1 MRPQAQ
7 RADEELRLII
17 ETCPD
22 FLCTTD
28 VEGRFRFCNAA
39 FETGLGYDPQS
50 LVGKQSLELIH
61 PDDVSSVTDAVRA
74 NPAATTVEFR
84 FLHADGHWVYVEMN
98 RRLVTDDKGDPR
110 GAVVVSRDVTDRR
123 KAEDRFR
130 LLADHAPVGIY
141 IAQDRRFVYVNP
153 QFSRFTGFSDE
164 ELVGMDPMTLV
175 VSDDRARVRESAV
188 SALKA
193 GLPSEYEYRIHN
205 KAGEIRWIME
215 SVVSIDYH
223 GKRASLGNYVDITER
238 KKAEEIQHQT
248 LAELERSNEE
258 LAQFAYVASHDLQ
271 EPLRMVASFTQLLSR
286 RYKGQLDEDAD
297 EFIRFAVDGVTRMQ
311 NLINDLL
318 AYSRVG
324 TRGNAMELTDAG
336 FTLDRICADLAASI
350 EESGAAVTRAELPSV
365 WVDPTQFGQLLQNL
379 VANAIKYR
387 APGRAPEVSV
397 SAVRQAGGWHFTV
410 KDNGIGI
417 DPDYFERIFIIFQ
430 RLHGKEDY
438 QGTGIGLAI
447 CKKIVERHGG
457 HIWVDSEPRN
467 GSAFHFTIPE
477 REEDTP

>member
-1 MRPQAQ
+1 
-7 RADEELRLII
+7 
-17 ETCPD
+17 
-22 FLCTTD
+22 
-28 VEGRFRFCNAA
+28 
-39 FETGLGYDPQS
+39 
-50 LVGKQSLELIH
+50 
-61 PDDVSSVTDAVRA
+61 
-74 NPAATTVEFR
+74 
-84 FLHADGHWVYVEMN
+84 
-98 RRLVTDDKGDPR
+98 
-110 GAVVVSRDVTDRR
+110 
-123 KAEDRFR
+123 
-130 LLADHAPVGIY
+130 
-141 IAQDRRFVYVNP
+141 
-153 QFSRFTGFSDE
+153 
-164 ELVGMDPMTLV
+164 
-175 VSDDRARVRESAV
+175 
-188 SALKA
+188 
-193 GLPSEYEYRIHN
+193 
-205 KAGEIRWIME
+205 
-215 SVVSIDYH
+215 
-223 GKRASLGNYVDITER
+223 
-238 KKAEEIQHQT
+238 
-248 LAELERSNEE
+248 
-258 LAQFAYVASHDLQ
+258 
-271 EPLRMVASFTQLLSR
+271 
-286 RYKGQLDEDAD
+286 
-297 EFIRFAVDGVTRMQ
+297 
-311 NLINDLL
+311 LL

-397 SAVRQAGGWHFTV
+397 SAVRQPGGWHFTV